1 MNPLSEKNSRPTERS
16 THRTPFRALRVL
28 VLTPDFPPAVGG
40 IQNYL
45 YQLCAHLPD
54 AELVVVAPDHPGAR
68 AFDGHQRFRVIRTA
82 SRGKL
87 GRLSFGVFCA
97 AAMGVGLTG
106 GFDVIVCGHFLAG
119 VPALVLRRL
128 RGVPVVVLAHSQEV
142 RARQRREL
150 ARRVFQRA
158 DRAIANS
165 EFTRA
170 VLMGV
175 GVSPDRIRKVNPPA
189 HLPNSNGLGDP
200 DEARRRFGLG
210 GGPLLLTVSR
220 LAERYK
226 GHDTAIRAL
235 PLIRSKVPGVQHVL
249 VGEGPLQGFYARL
262 ARSLGVEAVTVFLG
276 RVEGADLA
284 ALYSACDVFVMLSR
298 ESRIAGGAE
307 GFGIAFLEAGLGG
320 KPVVGGRSGGIPDA
334 VQDEVTGLLVDPTD
348 IQVIADALVRLLTN
362 PGLARRLGEN
372 GQRLA
377 VAQFAPPRIAGIF
390 RDVLLEAVAHRGG

>member
-1 MNPLSEKNSRPTERS
+1 MQP
-16 THRTPFRALRVL
+16 LRVL

-40 IQNYL
+40 IQSYV

-54 AELVVVAPDHPGAR
+54 AELVVVAPDHAGAR
-68 AFDGHQRFRVIRTA
+68 VFDARQRFRVVRTA

-87 GRLSFGVFCA
+87 GRLSFGVFWA
-97 AAMGVGLTG
+97 AAVGVGLTG
-106 GFDVIVCGHFLAG
+106 RFDVIVCGHFLAG
-119 VPALVLRRL
+119 LPALALRRL
-128 RGVPVVVLAHSQEV
+128 RGVPVVVMAHSQEV

-150 ARRVFQRA
+150 ARTVFQRA

-165 EFTRA
+165 EFTRG
-170 VLMGV
+170 VLMEV
-175 GVSPDRIRKVNPPA
+175 GVPPDRIRKVNPPV
-189 HLPNSNGLGDP
+189 HLPNGDGMGDP
-200 DEARRRFGLG
+200 QEARRRFGLG

-226 GHDTAIRAL
+226 GHDTTIRAL
-235 PLIRSKVPGVQHVL
+235 PLVRSKVPGVQHVL

-262 ARSLGVEAVTVFLG
+262 ARSLGVDGVTVFLG

-284 ALYSACDVFVMLSR
+284 ALYSTCDVFVMLSR

-307 GFGIAFLEAGLGG
+307 GFGIAFLEAGLMG

-348 IQVIADALVRLLTN
+348 IQGVADALMRLLTN
-362 PGLARRLGEN
+362 PDIARRLGEN
-372 GQRLA
+372 GRRLA

-390 RDVLLEAVAHRGG
+390 REVLLEVVTHPGG